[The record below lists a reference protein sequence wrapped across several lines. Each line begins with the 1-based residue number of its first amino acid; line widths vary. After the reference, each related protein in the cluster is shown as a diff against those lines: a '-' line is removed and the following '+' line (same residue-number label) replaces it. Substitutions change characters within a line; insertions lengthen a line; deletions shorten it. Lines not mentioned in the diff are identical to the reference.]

1 MKNKPKEA
9 KGFVHRPRA
18 EYKTVILPDGVTYAK
33 ASNMNS
39 SEAHKLLVR
48 RIALIREANG
58 LSVQEA

>member
-18 EYKTVILPDGVTYAK
+18 EYKTVLLPDKVAR
-33 ASNMNS
+33 AVVM
-39 SEAHKLLVR
+39 R

-58 LSVQEA
+58 LFPQEV